1 VLDVGEAIAS
11 KIKKARTRTLGPLPI
26 RKSEFGNRSSIT
38 YTTMVF
44 YISVTLDQFETSLT

>member
-26 RKSEFGNRSSIT
+26 RKSEFGNR
-38 YTTMVF
+38 F